1 MKTALHKDDQAL
13 EEASAHRLT
22 RRQGQI
28 LNLVSLGHTNREI
41 ADLLKISVRTVE
53 VHRFQLMRRLNVRN
67 VAQLLRRALQLGFLS
82 SADMSPQVATSAN
95 ASVVEFPVNGKSRKL
110 ITTRGKKS

>member
-1 MKTALHKDDQAL
+1 MKNALRKDEQAL

-22 RRQGQI
+22 GRQGQI

-41 ADLLKISVRTVE
+41 AILLKISVRTVE

-67 VAQLLRRALQLGFLS
+67 VAQLLRRALHLGLVS
-82 SADMSPQVATSAN
+82 SVDMRSQVATSAN
-95 ASVVEFPVNGKSRKL
+95 ASVAEFPVNGKSRKCV
-110 ITTRGKKS
+110 TPRGMKS

>member
-1 MKTALHKDDQAL
+1 MKNALRKPEQAL
-13 EEASAHRLT
+13 EEVSAHRLT
-22 RRQGQI
+22 HRQGQI

-41 ADLLKISVRTVE
+41 ANLLKISVRTVE

-82 SADMSPQVATSAN
+82 SADMRPQNATSAN
-95 ASVVEFPVNGKSRKL
+95 AGVVEFPVNGKSPKWV
-110 ITTRGKKS
+110 TTRGKKS

>member
-1 MKTALHKDDQAL
+1 MKNALRKDEQAL

-22 RRQGQI
+22 GRQGQI

-41 ADLLKISVRTVE
+41 ANLLKISVRTVE

-82 SADMSPQVATSAN
+82 SADMRPPVARSTNS
-95 ASVVEFPVNGKSRKL
+95 SVVEFPVNAKPPKL

>member
-1 MKTALHKDDQAL
+1 MKNALRKDEQAL

-22 RRQGQI
+22 DRQGQI
-28 LNLVSLGHTNREI
+28 LNLVSLGHTNKEI
-41 ADLLKISVRTVE
+41 AALLKISVRTVE

-82 SADMSPQVATSAN
+82 SADMRPQVARPAN
-95 ASVVEFPVNGKSRKL
+95 TGVVEFPVNGTSRKL
-110 ITTRGKKS
+110 VTARGKKS